1 MAPARLMRVPFWRA
15 IKQRDRNTN
24 SGGNHVAGGTLGR
37 YLPQGRAGQIT
48 AAVLTCLV
56 LALIWRG
63 AVVPAREWYGART
76 LRLDTARRLLAD
88 KRALVAVLPRLRKQL
103 ADEDEHNAAGT
114 AARTGGTIGGRMLLP
129 GPSDAVAGAALQGD
143 LQSLAQQNG
152 ISLDSAETIAGKAQ
166 GALRRIPLRV
176 RMTTS
181 YAKLVG
187 LLAAIGASRP
197 LMLVDRLAI
206 HATSLPD
213 SGASNAGADLPLT
226 AELTVSGFRV
236 TDRPQTASN
245 Q

>member
-15 IKQRDRNTN
+15 SKRHN
-24 SGGNHVAGGTLGR
+24 SSAHARSDDLAGGALAR
-37 YLPQGRAGQIT
+37 QLPQGRAGQI
-48 AAVLTCLV
+48 AASGLTCLV
-56 LALIWRG
+56 LAMAWRG
-63 AVVPAREWYGART
+63 AVIPAGEWYGARSH
-76 LRLDTARRLLAD
+76 RLDTARRLLAEQRD
-88 KRALVAVLPRLRKQL
+88 LVASLPALTRRLATED
-103 ADEDEHNAAGT
+103 ADAAPG
-114 AARTGGTIGGRMLLP
+114 TGGTIGGRVLLP

-143 LQSLAQQNG
+143 LQALAQQNG

-181 YAKLVG
+181 YPKLVG
-187 LLAAIGASRP
+187 LLAAVAASEP

-206 HATSLPD
+206 HATSLPA

-236 TDRPQTASN
+236 ADTPRKAGRQ
-245 Q
+245 